1 MWGCPLWAQQENGP
15 GHTALGCGVAVVPK
29 RHSRVGS
36 HLLQWILEESPLSA
50 CGHSH
55 YPGGKSRK
63 PSKWGF
69 LTWEMSEP
77 IITQSSLEWSVVT
90 GSLPSLSLETRIKPP
105 LHALVDDSP
114 WTRHFQAPISIANW
128 TSGTRMGVL
137 HPLNTKIQWGSFAI
151 HTFLWVFWSSALVWV
166 QVSTVFLPPPA
177 VLLWGPQL
185 LCLFG
190 EEDEKQIVNRTH
202 SSYQSS
208 ACQPLAKELFYL
220 LKMGKPLHICNLT

>member
-63 PSKWGF
+63 PSKLGF

-90 GSLPSLSLETRIKPP
+90 GSLPSLSLETRITPP

-151 HTFLWVFWSSALVWV
+151 HTFLWFFWSSALVWV

-190 EEDEKQIVNRTH
+190 EFDWDFQKF
-202 SSYQSS
+202 
-208 ACQPLAKELFYL
+208 FYFISRIL
-220 LKMGKPLHICNLT
+220 